1 MKSFSFTLL
10 RMVRELTEDGF
21 TGSAAEPTRPVLGA
35 FWLRSHYLIEYRTRT
50 ILRALDTRHHVL
62 PGRARAVHAWKRST
76 RQLERPDD
84 MALGHQQRDQIERR
98 IRAAIDRL
106 LAGQIPPGGACDVKT
121 LAREAGIS
129 RASLYRTWGHL
140 KDEFEKRR
148 AAAWAAGRQP
158 DPREGRIARRRDL
171 NQRLT
176 GKFVRTHT
184 ELTQLKERHRLL
196 LSVLAAK
203 DDELHRLRRELSTF
217 SVSPAPVLNEGN
229 NARSVV
235 PLSLP

>member
-1 MKSFSFTLL
+1 
-10 RMVRELTEDGF
+10 
-21 TGSAAEPTRPVLGA
+21 
-35 FWLRSHYLIEYRTRT
+35 
-50 ILRALDTRHHVL
+50 
-62 PGRARAVHAWKRST
+62 
-76 RQLERPDD
+76 
-84 MALGHQQRDQIERR
+84 MALSHQQRDQLERR

-148 AAAWAAGRQP
+148 SAAWAAGQQP
-158 DPREGRIARRRDL
+158 DPREARIARLRDL

-176 GKFVRTHT
+176 SKLARTHT

-196 LSVLAAK
+196 LSVLVAK
-203 DDELHRLRRELSTF
+203 DDELQRLRRELSTL
-217 SVSPAPVLNEGN
+217 SRESPALIPDEEQRDG
-229 NARSVV
+229 AKSVV
-235 PLSLP
+235 PLPRR